1 MILSRAVHSPRA
13 GTSAFALL
21 LLVVI
26 VNFGLQPLTEP
37 DFGWHLRTGLDVLR
51 HGLSLPLAD
60 PYSHTMPDWPWVEH
74 AWLTD
79 VVIAW
84 IYSKFGALGVI
95 LLFAGVT
102 VAAWLLGAA
111 VASASVT
118 FRWLACAVSLWVA
131 LPYLGARTQL
141 VTLLGLAFLSVILK
155 RWQEGG
161 LSIHWWIPPLFLLWA
176 NLHGGFLAGLL
187 LLTLVIAT
195 TTLLRW
201 LSERR
206 IACRGPYDEPLLSW
220 EDVRRLAVVTGI
232 SAAVTLIN
240 PYGWRLYGEILD
252 SLSYSYM
259 LETLQEWQPLSL
271 ATHAG
276 RSYALYLGGL
286 GLAMALWY
294 RRIEPVR
301 WVVAG
306 VFLAFSFR
314 HMRNIP
320 FFLIVSL
327 PLCAE
332 VMSDAYERLRRGVRW
347 PDLAVQRGTFA
358 MAVLLA
364 AFLVWLGP
372 EHLHRIALS
381 GTKPAQ
387 YFKDT
392 SYPIEALEWILAN
405 GDQAGQ
411 RLYNDYAYGGFLLW
425 WLPETKVFIDGR
437 MPAWRSGQRAI
448 LRDYMALTGA
458 DPDLSIL
465 TKYSVDWALVKRQT
479 PLEEGLARDG
489 AWNRIY
495 VDDKAAIYRL
505 NTTMPAFSG
514 GWRPLACVRG

>member
-1 MILSRAVHSPRA
+1 MILPRLVHPPGAVI
-13 GTSAFALL
+13 SALALL

-26 VNFGLQPLTEP
+26 VNFSLQPLTEP

-51 HGLSLPLAD
+51 HGLPLPPVD

-84 IYSKFGALGVI
+84 IYSLFGALGVI
-95 LLFAGVT
+95 LLFAAVT
-102 VAAWLLGAA
+102 AGAWLLGAT
-111 VASASVT
+111 VAPVSVT
-118 FRWLACAVSLWVA
+118 FRWLACATSLWVA

-141 VTLLGLAFLSVILK
+141 VSLLGLALLSLILK
-155 RWQEGG
+155 RWQEGD
-161 LSIHWWIPPLFLLWA
+161 LSIQWWIPPLFLLWA

-201 LSERR
+201 MSERR
-206 IACRGPYDEPLLSW
+206 IISGAPYDSPLLSW
-220 EDVRRLAVVTGI
+220 QDVRRLAVVAVV

-240 PYGWRLYGEILD
+240 PYGWRLHGEIVD
-252 SLSYSYM
+252 SLSDSFM

-271 ATHAG
+271 GARAG

-286 GLAMALWY
+286 GLAMAFWY

-301 WVVAG
+301 WVVAS

-332 VMSDAYERLRRGVRW
+332 VMSDAYERLRR
-347 PDLAVQRGTFA
+347 AVQWPESAVHRGSFA
-358 MAVLLA
+358 VTVLLTAVL
-364 AFLVWLGP
+364 VWVGP

-381 GTKPAQ
+381 GTRPAE
-387 YFKDT
+387 YFKET
-392 SYPIEALEWILAN
+392 SYPIEAVEWIRSN

-411 RLYNDYAYGGFLLW
+411 RLYNDYGYGGFLLW
-425 WLPETKVFIDGR
+425 WLPDIKVFIDGR
-437 MPAWRSGQRAI
+437 MPAWRSEQRAI

-465 TKYSVDWALVKRQT
+465 RKYSIDWALVKRRT

-489 AWNRIY
+489 AWSRMY
-495 VDDKAAIYRL
+495 ADDKAAIYRL
-505 NTTMPAFSG
+505 KPMMPAFSD
-514 GWRPLACVRG
+514 GWHPLA

>member
-1 MILSRAVHSPRA
+1 MTEPRVFHSPLSGA
-13 GTSAFALL
+13 SAFASL
-21 LLVVI
+21 LLVII
-26 VNFGLQPLTEP
+26 VNFSLQPLTEP

-51 HGLSLPLAD
+51 HGLPLPLVD

-79 VVIAW
+79 VLIAW
-84 IYSKFGALGVI
+84 IYSMSGALGVI
-95 LLFAGVT
+95 VLFAGVT
-102 VAAWLLGAA
+102 VGAWLLGAA
-111 VASASVT
+111 VASVSVT

-141 VTLLGLAFLSVILK
+141 VTLLGLALLSVILK
-155 RWQEGG
+155 RWQQGG
-161 LSIHWWIPPLFLLWA
+161 LSIQWWIPPLFLLWA

-187 LLTLVIAT
+187 LLSLVIVT
-195 TTLLRW
+195 TTFLRW

-206 IACRGPYDEPLLSW
+206 IVSGARYDERLLSW
-220 EDVRRLAVVTGI
+220 HDVKQLAMVTVV

-240 PYGWRLYGEILD
+240 PYGWRLYGEIVD
-252 SLSYSYM
+252 SLSYQFM
-259 LETLQEWQPLSL
+259 LETLQEWQPLSVG
-271 ATHAG
+271 ARAG

-294 RRIEPVR
+294 RRVEPVR

-320 FFLIVSL
+320 FFLIASL

-332 VMSDAYERLRRGVRW
+332 VMSQAYAHLRRGVQW
-347 PDLAVQRGTFA
+347 PDSTDKRGSFA
-358 MAVLLA
+358 AAVLLA

-381 GTKPAQ
+381 GTRPAE
-387 YFKDT
+387 YFKET
-392 SYPIEALEWILAN
+392 SYPIEAVEWIRAN

-425 WLPETKVFIDGR
+425 WLPDTKVFIDGR
-437 MPAWRSGQRAI
+437 MPAWRSGERAI
-448 LRDYMALTGA
+448 LRDYMALTGG

-465 TKYSVDWALVKRQT
+465 TKYSVDWALVKRRT

-489 AWNRIY
+489 AWSRMY
-495 VDDKAAIYRL
+495 ADDKAAIYRL
-505 NTTMPAFSG
+505 KPTTPAFSG
-514 GWRPLACVRG
+514 GWRPPA